1 MFSVNEAGDPAP
13 TFTLPAA
20 MTTIEAEAFS
30 GIAAEAV
37 LIPAGVTSITGDP
50 FSGSSV
56 RYIYGSTDLVR
67 NFAQANGYIFVPVRD

>member
-1 MFSVNEAGDPAP
+1 
-13 TFTLPAA
+13 